1 MHNEIENK
9 TEVIKKI
16 EDKNKIPGIVLHS
29 IYEYTNLENLISNFK
44 QILILSIK
52 KPGFSSQEFNEKS
65 YELIDKINSMKI
77 KMIYSLWDGG
87 VKSKIINK
95 FISEK
100 VVSGSRF

>member
-1 MHNEIENK
+1 MSKNPLSLINNEILNFSDIIYVHNEIENK

-52 KPGFSSQEFNEKS
+52 NQDFQVKN
-65 YELIDKINSMKI
+65 LMKNP
-77 KMIYSLWDGG
+77 M
-87 VKSKIINK
+87 N
-95 FISEK
+95 
-100 VVSGSRF
+100 